1 MTCADGDLI
10 NKKAENTTNMR
21 SPLAVASLLLSSE
34 LLFPPETAAFAP
46 NYPPLRIERIGE
58 KSTRKNASN
67 SPYPRLQTEARR
79 NDALEC
85 NERSGRDT
93 SHEEG
98 RDRRRRREVE
108 FLSPL
113 LHDGY
118 PPSVEEDNR
127 MTLQTKPV
135 LLYLPGFD
143 GTVLAPFM
151 QFPSLGEE
159 FDVRAMRVSMDDRS
173 TFDELKAEVV
183 GYVERECAA
192 TGGDG
197 SDGGRGVYLMG
208 ESFGGILATQVS
220 AALYERESVDL
231 RGLVLVNPA
240 TCYKRSG
247 LYELGPPVANNP
259 ISTPVLSDLVYIY
272 QLTTDLVPLFLDRG
286 VALNQLIAILSSR
299 GLPAVLN
306 SARREAY
313 MGRVAF
319 DLANRLKFMPKTTLK
334 WRLEE
339 WLEYGCD
346 VFEDQLSPSKEDG
359 DDAEAL
365 WSMARGLRT
374 LIVAGE
380 HDLTLPSIDEAER
393 LSSEVFR
400 DVSVHVV
407 PDAGHAS
414 TCGGSLNLIRLIRET
429 FYEDFGH
436 NDESN
441 DRTSTELFGLEPRY
455 DGASIGLSP
464 LKYWSNEYYSRSSQ

>member
-1 MTCADGDLI
+1 MI

-46 NYPPLRIERIGE
+46 NYPPRRIERIDE

-220 AALYERESVDL
+220 AALYGRESVDL

>member
-1 MTCADGDLI
+1 MNLSSMG
-10 NKKAENTTNMR
+10 
-21 SPLAVASLLLSSE
+21 SLAAASLLLCK
-34 LLFPPETAAFAP
+34 LLFTPEVAAFAS
-46 NYPPLRIERIGE
+46 NHPPRCIDE
-58 KSTRKNASN
+58 KSTRKNTLN
-67 SPYPRLQTEARR
+67 LPYPRLQIEARR
-79 NDALEC
+79 IDALEC
-85 NERSGRDT
+85 NARSERTDST
-93 SHEEG
+93 HEEG
-98 RDRRRRREVE
+98 YGRRRRDVE

-118 PPSVEEDNR
+118 PPAVDESNR

-143 GTVLAPFM
+143 GTVLAPFL

-192 TGGDG
+192 SGGDG
-197 SDGGRGVYLMG
+197 SDGGRSVYLMG

-220 AALYERESVDL
+220 VELYGRESVDL
-231 RGLVLVNPA
+231 RGLILVNPA

-247 LYELGPPVANNP
+247 LYELGPSVANNP

-272 QLTTDLVPLFLDRG
+272 QLATDLVPLFLDRG

-299 GLPAVLN
+299 GLPAVVN
-306 SARREAY
+306 SATREAY

-319 DLANRLKFMPKTTLK
+319 DLANRLKFMPKPTLK

-346 VFEDQLSPSKEDG
+346 VFEDQLRSPKGNG
-359 DDAEAL
+359 DEAEAL
-365 WSMARGLRT
+365 RSMARGLRT

-414 TCGGSLNLIRLIRET
+414 TCGGTLNLIRLIRET
-429 FYEDFGH
+429 FHEDFG
-436 NDESN
+436 NIDESN
-441 DRTSTELFGLEPRY
+441 SRTSSELFGLEPRY

-464 LKYWSNEYYSRSSQ
+464 LKYWSNKYYSRSSQ